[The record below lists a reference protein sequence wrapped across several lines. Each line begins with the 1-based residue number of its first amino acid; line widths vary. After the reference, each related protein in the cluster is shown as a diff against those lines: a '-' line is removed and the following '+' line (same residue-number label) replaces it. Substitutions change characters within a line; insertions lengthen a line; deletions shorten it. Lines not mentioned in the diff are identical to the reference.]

1 MANLYIFLNMNYV
14 QLKGKNNLTRMN
26 FVLNNI
32 KIALDSFWD
41 AQGYYNQMA
50 TWMTFIKVD

>member
-14 QLKGKNNLTRMN
+14 QLKEKNNLTRMN

-32 KIALDSFWD
+32 KIALD

>member
-14 QLKGKNNLTRMN
+14 QLKEKNNLTRMN

-41 AQGYYNQMA
+41 AQRYYNQMA

>member
-14 QLKGKNNLTRMN
+14 QLKEKNLSRMN

-32 KIALDSFWD
+32 KIALDSCWD

>member
-1 MANLYIFLNMNYV
+1 MNYV
-14 QLKGKNNLTRMN
+14 QLKEKNLTRMN
-26 FVLNNI
+26 FALNNI

>member
-14 QLKGKNNLTRMN
+14 QLKEKNLTRMN